1 MCCFGSY
8 SKVQARL
15 AFSAY
20 LQHVQ
25 VRLTKDSGGQTLSP
39 SWAAKE
45 DEQMVRLCSLGPV
58 TYPFSSSPSLPLSPA
73 PHYVLIKE
81 LLRDAVKG
89 LTMQAW

>member
-1 MCCFGSY
+1 MLCCFGSY

-58 TYPFSSSPSLPLSPA
+58 TYPFSSSPSIPNSALCSDKRITTGGL
-73 PHYVLIKE
+73 E
-81 LLRDAVKG
+81 RWLRG
-89 LTMQAW
+89 